1 MAKLDGKV
9 ALITGA
15 AVGLGQGIASVYAK
29 YGSAFSIETL
39 K

>member
-15 AVGLGQGIASVYAK
+15 AVGLGQGIA
-29 YGSAFSIETL
+29 FSIETL